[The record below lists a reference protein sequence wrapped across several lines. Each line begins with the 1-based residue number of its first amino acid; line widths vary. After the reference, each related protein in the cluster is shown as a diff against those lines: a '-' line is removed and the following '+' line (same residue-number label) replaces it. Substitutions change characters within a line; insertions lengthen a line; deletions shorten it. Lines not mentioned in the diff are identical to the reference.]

1 MVSDLEK
8 AKIMLKL
15 VRKGNWNHS
24 YDRRE
29 HFKRFQDLDDSIKEL
44 HKKGWIIFHK
54 KPKFEAYSLETKYKL
69 KKYLLVKSSHPQS
82 CKTCTY
88 AL

>member
-54 KPKFEAYSLETKYKL
+54 KPKFEAYSLETKYKREIIDFIE
-69 KKYLLVKSSHPQS
+69 KNIPEVRG
-82 CKTCTY
+82 TIR
-88 AL
+88 